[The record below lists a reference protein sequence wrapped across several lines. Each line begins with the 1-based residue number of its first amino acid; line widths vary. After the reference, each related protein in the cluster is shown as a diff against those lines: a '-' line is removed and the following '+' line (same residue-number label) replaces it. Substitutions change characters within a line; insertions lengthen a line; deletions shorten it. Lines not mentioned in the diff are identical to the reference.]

1 MTKLMKGE
9 IRKDKHKPLKVSC
22 TEEGEAT
29 YSQQTVRSHPC
40 AIACPHFKKKKKKIR
55 VLKQSWIVTLQK

>member
-1 MTKLMKGE
+1 MKGE

-40 AIACPHFKKKKKKIR
+40 VIACSHYKKKKKKK
-55 VLKQSWIVTLQK
+55 LGFWSKAGLSHYKNK